1 MRSLQPDA
9 TAVPEEVRPRGLE
22 CRIPPPVVDGLCA
35 ALMYG
40 AARSTPAS
48 EWHLPVA
55 WRITLA
61 LCAAACGMGMALS
74 GLGMFRKL
82 RTTPD
87 PLHPERASRLA
98 QDGVYRHTR
107 NPMYLGM
114 ALVLL
119 GWGCWLA
126 HPLALLCVPLAM
138 AYLQRFQ
145 IRPEERLL
153 HSRFGEAYARY
164 CRRVRRWL

>member
-40 AARSTPAS
+40 AARGTPAW

-61 LCAAACGMGMALS
+61 L
-74 GLGMFRKL
+74 
-82 RTTPD
+82 
-87 PLHPERASRLA
+87 
-98 QDGVYRHTR
+98 
-107 NPMYLGM
+107 
-114 ALVLL
+114 
-119 GWGCWLA
+119 
-126 HPLALLCVPLAM
+126 
-138 AYLQRFQ
+138 
-145 IRPEERLL
+145 
-153 HSRFGEAYARY
+153 
-164 CRRVRRWL
+164 

>member
-9 TAVPEEVRPRGLE
+9 TAVPEAVRPRGLE

-40 AARSTPAS
+40 AARGTPAW

-74 GLGMFRKL
+74 GLGMFHKL

-87 PLHPERASRLA
+87 PLHPARASR
-98 QDGVYRHTR
+98 
-107 NPMYLGM
+107 
-114 ALVLL
+114 
-119 GWGCWLA
+119 LA